1 MRVTG
6 SSSSV
11 AYGISTFHP
20 FTDHACRG
28 AVRHA
33 RAGIRV
39 PSESLPGDIEGKGG

>member
-20 FTDHACRG
+20 FTDHACRV
-28 AVRHA
+28 AARHA
-33 RAGIRV
+33 WTGIRV
-39 PSESLPGDIEGKGG
+39 PMNVIDSDINCNSG